1 MPVTAGKA
9 DTMKV
14 LAFTGSRPKSLYGG
28 HDRKAWSLL
37 CARIEH
43 AVTALQDGW
52 GIGEA
57 WSGGAQGADMACFA
71 AVARHNRRHADKR
84 ILNMVAVPFPGQE
97 RMWPEEGMFG
107 ASSYRR
113 MIADADEVVTVSV
126 KASRQ
131 AYMRRNMFMVSRCD
145 LLLAVSRADPSAAK
159 TGTGSTVRR
168 AMSLGRPVFWLEADS
183 GSMNRL
189 NP

>member
-1 MPVTAGKA
+1 MAGMKA
-9 DTMKV
+9 ETLRA
-14 LAFTGSRPKSLYGG
+14 LAFTGSRPKSLYGE
-28 HDRKAWSLL
+28 HDRRAWSLL

-43 AVTALQDGW
+43 AVESLDREQ

-57 WSGGAQGADMACFA
+57 WSGGAQGADMACFT
-71 AVARHNRRHADKR
+71 AVARHNRRHAGKR
-84 ILNMVAVPFPGQE
+84 ILNMLAVPFPGQE
-97 RMWPEEGMFG
+97 RRWPENGMFG
-107 ASSYRR
+107 TSSYRR
-113 MIADADEVVTVSV
+113 MVADADEVVTVSA

-145 LLLAVSRADPSAAK
+145 LLLAVSRADPSTAK

-183 GSMNRL
+183 GNMKRL

>member
-1 MPVTAGKA
+1 MAGMKA
-9 DTMKV
+9 ETLRA
-14 LAFTGSRPKSLYGG
+14 LAFTGSRPKSLYGE

-43 AVTALQDGW
+43 AVESLDSQQ

-57 WSGGAQGADMACFA
+57 WSGGAQGADMACFT
-71 AVARHNRRHADKR
+71 AVARHNRHHPKNR

-97 RMWPEEGMFG
+97 RRWSEDGMFG
-107 ASSYRR
+107 SSSYRR
-113 MIADADEVVTVSV
+113 MIADADEVVTVSA

-145 LLLAVSRADPSAAK
+145 LLLAVSRADPSTAK

-168 AMSLGRPVFWLEADS
+168 AMSLNRPVFWLEADS